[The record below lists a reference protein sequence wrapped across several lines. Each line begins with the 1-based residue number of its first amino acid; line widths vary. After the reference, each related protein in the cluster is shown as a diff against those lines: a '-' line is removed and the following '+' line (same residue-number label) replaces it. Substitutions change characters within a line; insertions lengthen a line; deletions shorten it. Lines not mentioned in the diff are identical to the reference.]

1 MSNSIFINHFCT
13 HRFSVQHN
21 SLNTVNLGCIED
33 LWSFEPYLRP
43 SRLPQAD
50 RQSQSRL
57 QMLCTAS
64 SPTFTPPVTPT
75 PIPSQPQ
82 TALPLPFPCHLEV
95 PHTISTQ
102 LSLWFSHYSPW
113 LTLRQRLLRM
123 DLPVADDNTVHFNST
138 LMALIRTALDIK
150 IAKGAEGLESLLP
163 PWHQISHAF
172 LFFVS
177 PCSAPLS
184 AISVLWAQKLSAR
197 PDASPT
203 VA

>member
-82 TALPLPFPCHLEV
+82 TAPPPPLPL
-95 PHTISTQ
+95 
-102 LSLWFSHYSPW
+102 SPGGSSY
-113 LTLRQRLLRM
+113 
-123 DLPVADDNTVHFNST
+123 HFNP
-138 LMALIRTALDIK
+138 A
-150 IAKGAEGLESLLP
+150 
-163 PWHQISHAF
+163 
-172 LFFVS
+172 FFVIFSLFTLIDS
-177 PCSAPLS
+177 PTETAPYG
-184 AISVLWAQKLSAR
+184 SAR
-197 PDASPT
+197 GRRQHGPLQLHPHGFDPHSTGHQDRQGCGRFGITLTSLAPDFTCFPLLCIPL
-203 VA
+203 